1 MSRAGD
7 EGRPY
12 ILASEEEGEPH
23 PAKARLDEIME
34 NLVKVVGEDGKK
46 GDERGVPGGPKK

>member
-12 ILASEEEGEPH
+12 FLASEEKGEPH
-23 PAKARLDEIME
+23 PAKARLYEIME
-34 NLVKVVGEDGKK
+34 NLVKVIGENGKETEKGKK
-46 GDERGVPGGPKK
+46 SE